1 MKRYFEILIKTLLI
15 QIITTILALFLIS
28 YTRWDNVYYS
38 AHADLIVFGW
48 ILSWIVDVSMA
59 VNSQEPR
66 YKRLIYIFLMP
77 TNYSFVGWFIY
88 LFYTSWETIRR
99 IFDLYGRFD

>member
-1 MKRYFEILIKTLLI
+1 MFLLSYIKP
-15 QIITTILALFLIS
+15 
-28 YTRWDNVYYS
+28 DDYYS
-38 AHADLIVFGW
+38 FHVELLAFGW

-77 TNYSFVGWFIY
+77 TNYSFVGWFLYFI
-88 LFYTSWETIRR
+88 LKSWEE
-99 IFDLYGRFD
+99 FWHMGR